1 MESNTMIN
9 DRRWIMG
16 ALLVAT
22 AILIFFHNRSWY
34 PPDDGIYA
42 HIAHRLLNGKVLNGD
57 IQNLHGGVPSFIHA
71 ASLYLFG
78 ESLVSFRYA
87 LVALGLVQCVLV
99 FRLMP
104 GTTRI
109 SAFAASTATVAYG
122 FVLFPNPS
130 ANWYALF
137 LATLLTYVMSI
148 RADSNGKFVLIGLL
162 IGICFLTRQL
172 SAVFLAMG
180 ALAGLAI
187 LPNRSEWGSDRDP
200 VTSRSE
206 WLGRATLIM
215 ICVGIL
221 LYFGFVSRDSAAFLL
236 FGLFPALVA
245 GWTAFN
251 PSIRPELSF
260 HAMGRMLTGYGLAFI
275 PLVAYHMFNGTVASW
290 IHDVFLLPFTIP
302 ALDFVGERS
311 YVLLL
316 TDAIAGFLS
325 GLSELRVSAIAASGL
340 ILWFMLAPMILG
352 FFVMKRVVRNQW
364 AGFRPLHVVAL
375 FFAMVSAHYAIPI
388 YLYFSAGLTTAALLD
403 VLVRQ
408 QFVHFRIAAYST
420 LLGAGC
426 AVLFLAGRSPATLDR
441 VLAGVAEP
449 KTYVPREQRLGLW
462 IETDDAHAY
471 GKLVDRI
478 QNLTPPDSP
487 IFVFPAHPEIYFVAN
502 RPNPTI
508 FANMAL
514 GVRSC
519 LHLGDLI
526 DSLRRKE
533 VGTVVQFES
542 DKYATRYSELLADW
556 LALHYVMD
564 DSIGEARIFVKR
576 DKFDKLP
583 AISCT
588 D

>member
-1 MESNTMIN
+1 MIN
-9 DRRWIMG
+9 DRCWIMG

-42 HIAHRLLNGKVLNGD
+42 HIAHRILNGEVLNRD

-71 ASLYLFG
+71 ASLHLFG
-78 ESLVSFRYA
+78 ESLVSLRYPLA
-87 LVALGLVQCVLV
+87 VLGLIQCVLI
-99 FRLMP
+99 FGITA
-104 GTTRI
+104 GTNRM
-109 SAFAASTATVAYG
+109 SAFAAAIATVAYG
-122 FVLFPNPS
+122 FVLFSNPS

-137 LATLLTYVMSI
+137 LAILLTYVMST
-148 RADSNGKFVLIGLL
+148 RADSNGKFALIGLL

-180 ALAGLAI
+180 ALTGLAI
-187 LPNRSEWGSDRDP
+187 FPTRTERNLDRDP

-215 ICVGIL
+215 ICVGIP
-221 LYFGFVSRDSAAFLL
+221 LYFGFVSRDPVAFLL
-236 FGLFPALVA
+236 FGFFPALVA
-245 GWTAFN
+245 GWTAFS
-251 PSIRPELSF
+251 PSIRPGLEF
-260 HAMGRMLTGYGLAFI
+260 AAVGRLLAGCGLAFV
-275 PLVAYHMFNGTVASW
+275 PFVVYHLYNGTLLFW
-290 IHDVFLLPFTIP
+290 IHDLFLLPFAIPTI
-302 ALDFVGERS
+302 DFVAESS

-316 TDAIAGFLS
+316 TDAIAGFVA
-325 GLSELRVSAIAASGL
+325 GVSELRFSAIAASGL
-340 ILWFMLAPMILG
+340 ILLFMLAPMLLG
-352 FFVMKRVVRNQW
+352 FLVMQRVVRNQR
-364 AGFRPLHVVAL
+364 AGLRPLHLVAL

-388 YLYFSAGLTTAALLD
+388 YLYFSAGLTTVALLD
-403 VLVRQ
+403 FIGRQ
-408 QFVHFRIAAYST
+408 QFVHCRFAAHVT
-420 LLGAGC
+420 LLAAGC

-462 IETDDAHAY
+462 IERDDVHAY
-471 GKLVDRI
+471 GKLVGRI

-502 RPNPTI
+502 RSNPTI
-508 FANMAL
+508 FANMAV

-519 LHLGDLI
+519 LYLEDLI
-526 DSLRRKE
+526 NSLRRKE
-533 VGTVVQFES
+533 VGTVVQFDS

-556 LALHYVMD
+556 LAQHYVMG
-564 DSIGEARIFVKR
+564 DSIGEARIFIKR
-576 DKFDKLP
+576 DKFEKLP